1 MWYYG
6 RNNLSNNNIFN
17 DEDNINK
24 IIKSENKKLYMS
36 VTPRIYELE
45 DTINNEYNI
54 EDILGKIVY
63 KMDFNYAINNNYISN
78 YEIILPV
85 NDEDNYSKSQLLDQI
100 KISEYNDLLIKK
112 VLYYFESIKILGKL
126 KTIIYFNSHEQ
137 LIKNLWFFMSS

>member
-1 MWYYG
+1 
-6 RNNLSNNNIFN
+6 
-17 DEDNINK
+17 
-24 IIKSENKKLYMS
+24 MS

-137 LIKNLWFFMSS
+137 LIKNL